1 MALTWNT
8 LMLLALAGIN
18 STIGNMLI
26 KRGRLLAEPGSGA
39 IEKIFEINFIGGL
52 FFYGVNLLLFA
63 KALETAP
70 VSSAYP
76 VLAGI
81 GFLGVALSS
90 TYFFGEQ
97 VGMKEIGGML
107 LVVCGIWLLAK

>member
-1 MALTWNT
+1 MAFHWNT
-8 LMLLALAGIN
+8 LLLLMLAGVN
-18 STIGNMLI
+18 SAIGNLLI
-26 KRGRLLAEPGSGA
+26 KRGRMLGEQGSGA
-39 IEKIFEINFIGGL
+39 FEKIFEINFIGGL
-52 FFYGVNLLLFA
+52 FFYGVNLLLFS

-81 GFLGVALSS
+81 GFLCLALASA
-90 TYFFGEQ
+90 YFFGEQ
-97 VGMKEIGGML
+97 IGVKESFGML